1 MARTSSSE
9 VAFGVQYLP
18 ASVQLPTLGQ
28 GNVLDKLGSAGI
40 RYIRFQWVDYTNITR
55 YRVIPLIAF
64 RRLLSAQRP
73 GIGLTNA
80 VLGIIGPSIA
90 PGFSSTGEFLYTPD
104 LSSTRL
110 CGYAPGHASLM
121 GWFEEKMPT
130 QENGGKENALKSPLC
145 PRGLLRGIVKYVDL
159 ETVRPIST
167 MSDFS
172 KGKTL
177 GVEFLVGVETEFI
190 LLKSTHPIEAA
201 SDGPWSASRALPSG
215 SAAAQCLEEIA
226 DALQFGGIE
235 LLMYHAEAAPG
246 QVVILHCPWSPYG

>member
-9 VAFGVQYLP
+9 VAYGVQYLP
-18 ASVQLPTLGQ
+18 TSVQLPTLGQ
-28 GNVLDKLGSAGI
+28 GNVLDKLVMKGI

-55 YRVIPLIAF
+55 YRVIPLTAF
-64 RRLLSAQRP
+64 RKLLSAPRP
-73 GIGLTNA
+73 GIGLTKA
-80 VLGIIGPSIA
+80 VLGLIGPSLA

-130 QENGGKENALKSPLC
+130 QENAGKVDSLKSPLC
-145 PRGLLRGIVKYVDL
+145 PRGLLSGTVKYVDL
-159 ETVRPIST
+159 ETVRQIST
-167 MSDFS
+167 MCDFS
-172 KGKTL
+172 KGKSL

-190 LLKSTHPIEAA
+190 LLKSTSPIEAV

-215 SAAAQCLEEIA
+215 SVAATCLEDIA
-226 DALQFGGIE
+226 DALQFGDIE

-246 QVVILHCPWSPYG
+246 QVVILHCPWPSCG